1 VYLIEAISEKDYMK
15 EQIEL
20 LKKHISNLL
29 ATDDERDIKLL
40 EKDLKERFN
49 ELQNLYK
56 KYQKFLAVI
65 ERAKASINIQFE
77 NTTLTLGEAL
87 IFRDSL
93 IEKLN
98 DISYIYNK
106 ALEQTNKHLVI
117 DIETLLDL
125 INELRLD
132 IKTLNYKINKAYWTT
147 TISGGDKS

>member
-1 VYLIEAISEKDYMK
+1 MYLIEAISEKDYMK

-98 DISYIYNK
+98 DINYIYNK

>member
-1 VYLIEAISEKDYMK
+1 MYLIEAISEKDYMK

>member
-98 DISYIYNK
+98 DINYIYNK